1 MELFELDP
9 KTRQLVTSPKIWIYF
24 VTSICATIVTAAL
37 YCVMAGFPRL
47 KRAVEIGCERSDSH
61 VPRSLQRGY
70 TDIEKNPG
78 SSVQGIVTAG
88 AF

>member
-1 MELFELDP
+1 MVFFETDP
-9 KTRQLVTSPKIWIYF
+9 EKRHLVMSSRIWIYF

-47 KRAVEIGCERSDSH
+47 RRRDDKFGRGNGEIH

-78 SSVQGIVTAG
+78 MLSR
-88 AF
+88 